1 MKWLH
6 ALRDMYL
13 YDKYLIYCKDTPTYS
28 TIRSPLTTPTD
39 SQHSPLS
46 SPSLR
51 SSHAPSSQPHAYSAP
66 TDSPGSPPDCP
77 PHP

>member
-39 SQHSPLS
+39 S
-46 SPSLR
+46 
-51 SSHAPSSQPHAYSAP
+51 
-66 TDSPGSPPDCP
+66 
-77 PHP
+77 